1 MTAMRKPK
9 AEDLDFQM
17 SFYEGIVKD
26 NPDFAEAL
34 IALGEIYTKK
44 GLYEKGLKMDKRLIK
59 LRPDS
64 SIAHYNLAC
73 SLSLVSDLTSSFRAL
88 KRAIELGYDDLIFM
102 NGDPDL
108 SNLRGDTR
116 FKELVKMIRKEGPAK
131 QRANPQN
138 MPQARETNG

>member
-1 MTAMRKPK
+1 MAALRKPK

-17 SFYEGIVKD
+17 AFYEGIVKD

-44 GLYEKGLKMDKRLIK
+44 GFYEKGLKIDKKLIK

-73 SLSLVSDLTSSFRAL
+73 SLSLMSDLTCSFNAL
-88 KRAIELGYDDLIFM
+88 KRAIELGYDDVIFM

-108 SNLRGDTR
+108 SNLRGHGR
-116 FKELVKMIRKEGPAK
+116 FKELVKMIQKESPAT
-131 QRANPQN
+131 
-138 MPQARETNG
+138 PQARQTRG

>member
-1 MTAMRKPK
+1 MRKPK

-17 SFYEGIVKD
+17 CFYEGIVKD

-44 GLYEKGLKMDKRLIK
+44 GFYEKGLKIDKRLIK

-64 SIAHYNLAC
+64 SVAHYNLAC
-73 SLSLVSDLTSSFRAL
+73 SLSLMSDLTSSFKAL

-108 SNLRGDTR
+108 SNLRGDGR
-116 FKELVKMIRKEGPAK
+116 FKELIKMIQKESLAK
-131 QRANPQN
+131 PQAE
-138 MPQARETNG
+138 PQARQTRG

>member
-1 MTAMRKPK
+1 MRKPK

-17 SFYEGIVKD
+17 YFYEGIVKD

-44 GLYEKGLKMDKRLIK
+44 GFYEKGLKIDKRLVK

-64 SIAHYNLAC
+64 YNAHYNLAC
-73 SLSLVSDLTSSFRAL
+73 SLSLMSDLTSSFKAL

-108 SNLRGDTR
+108 SNLRGDSR
-116 FKELVKMIRKEGPAK
+116 FKELIKMIQKESPAT
-131 QRANPQN
+131 
-138 MPQARETNG
+138 PQARQIRG